1 MKRRFASF
9 LSGFLAC
16 ALIVGVSVSALAISG
31 RMTIEVD
38 PINIQVNGVTFQP
51 TDVNGKDVPVFAYN
65 GTTYAPL
72 RALAEAYGLTVG
84 YDAETNMATVT
95 DPETAPAEDPAE
107 KPANDSSNWSAED
120 EAAYQEFKAMWET
133 EFTDNVYTFLTLKSG
148 KIEDIH
154 AMIDKYTLDKVT
166 EFCSRLDMEMFDAKP
181 ILYVCY
187 RTYTNGEWVGLWND
201 YILNHKADPEIAN
214 WVKHTDP

>member
-9 LSGFLAC
+9 FSGFLAC

-51 TDVNGKDVPVFAYN
+51 TDVNGNAVPVFAYN

-84 YDAETNMATVT
+84 YDAESNMATVT
-95 DPETAPAEDPAE
+95 DPDAAPTVEPAE

-120 EAAYQEFKAMWET
+120 EAAYQEFKAMWRT
-133 EFTDNVYTFLTLKSG
+133 DPTDNFYTFLTLKSG
-148 KIEDIH
+148 KVEDIY
-154 AMIDKYTLDKVT
+154 AIIDKYTLDKVT
-166 EFCSRLDMEMFDAKP
+166 EFCSRLDMEMYDEKP
-181 ILYVCY
+181 VLYVSY
-187 RTYTNGEWVGLWND
+187 RTYTNGEWVGLWID
-201 YILNHKADPEIAN
+201 YILNQKPNTEIAL
-214 WVKHTDP
+214 WVNQQG

>member
-16 ALIVGVSVSALAISG
+16 ALIVGVSASALAISG

-38 PINIQVNGVTFQP
+38 PISIQVNGVTFQP

-72 RALAEAYGLTVG
+72 RALAEAYGLTIG

-95 DPETAPAEDPAE
+95 DPDTAPAENPAANPTEDPAE
-107 KPANDSSNWSAED
+107 VDDYSDWSPEK
-120 EAAYQEFKAMWET
+120 EAAYQEFKAMWTVAEKMYLDDHTTYYVLET
-133 EFTDNVYTFLTLKSG
+133 ADDTITDMTMFVEENKEFVNRLAGGLEWDDMPIGGIMFSG
-148 KIEDIH
+148 PESVSIH
-154 AMIDKYTLDKVT
+154 Y
-166 EFCSRLDMEMFDAKP
+166 FN
-181 ILYVCY
+181 
-187 RTYTNGEWVGLWND
+187 TNKL
-201 YILNHKADPEIAN
+201 
-214 WVKHTDP
+214 